1 MKYQLISLIRS
12 LGLLKAADTVKFWIH
27 RLLRA
32 PRNAAFS
39 RRHPGFR
46 VPPHDLAFDAYN
58 HCDWQAYRD
67 SGLRHAAVFAD
78 IIRRHCESY
87 ATGGR
92 LEILEWG
99 CGPGRL
105 IRHLPQLLG
114 ERSLRLVGSDYNRRS
129 IDWCRASLPRIEF
142 IHNELMPPL
151 ALPAESFDVV
161 YNFSVFTHL
170 SEEAQKAWTAE
181 LKRVL
186 KPGGLLICTTHG
198 ENYRYLLTRKG
209 EQAAYAAGD
218 PVVQGR
224 YREGKK
230 WYFAIHPPRFVREE
244 LLKDFGRVSPVPVG
258 ADAGLLQDVW
268 VGVKG

>member
-12 LGLLKAADTVKFWIH
+12 LGLLKAADTVKYWIH
-27 RLLRA
+27 RLLLA
-32 PRNAAFS
+32 PRNAAF
-39 RRHPGFR
+39 RRRNPDFR

-58 HCDWQAYRD
+58 HVDWHAYRD
-67 SGLRHAAVFAD
+67 SGLRHAGVFAG
-78 IIRRHCESY
+78 IIRRHCPGN
-87 ATGGR
+87 A
-92 LEILEWG
+92 LDILEWG

-105 IRHLPQLLG
+105 IRHLPQLLDG
-114 ERSLRLVGSDYNRRS
+114 RALRLVGSDYNRRT
-129 IDWCRASLPRIEF
+129 IDWCRANLPRIDF
-142 IHNELMPPL
+142 LHNELMPPL
-151 ALPAESFDVV
+151 PLPDARFDVV

-209 EQAAYAAGD
+209 EQAAYEAGD
-218 PVVQGR
+218 TVVQGR

-244 LLKDFGRVSPVPVG
+244 LLKDFGQVRPVTVG

-268 VGVKG
+268 IGVKG